1 MLQLIALLANRVIT
15 EFFKIL
21 GGVLQI
27 HAVLAYVQMLLMRM
41 EVKCVLLVIIH
52 GLLNVF
58 LIFY

>member
-21 GGVLQI
+21 GHVLQI
-27 HAVLAYVQMLLMRM
+27 HAVLAYVSMLIMIM

-58 LIFY
+58 